1 MRLLLLIPNFVL
13 MMISGYNLI
22 GNATWKDEP
31 NFLIFTVLHVL
42 VMLLCLVFMV
52 LILRSVFVIRYVEAT
67 EISEQTQEE
76 RYETVHI

>member
-13 MMISGYNLI
+13 MVISGYNLI
-22 GNATWKDEP
+22 GNATWKNEP
-31 NFLIFTVLHVL
+31 NFLVFTMLHIL

-52 LILRSVFVIRYVEAT
+52 FILRSVFVIKYVEVA
-67 EISEQTQEE
+67 EIAEQPQEE